1 MLAQYGLRI
10 PNLPNQ
16 PLIDLTLGQRVSS
29 RIQSAPWRSS
39 WVESITCVSS
49 NGLESEFLHILLFKA
64 FLLAASTSI
73 PILDCND
80 HLMGVLCGRPDKKK
94 WMPEVHDPFL
104 DAMKEARESCEF
116 TCPEDTYHRR
126 GTHPTL
132 TGGISYGGGQ
142 IKPGNL
148 QSPPD
153 RAAAFKKLTEMECVQ
168 RISGYGN
175 RSFQAFSKTMYREYL
190 DTLSGII
197 ADPDN
202 PGLER
207 NFEEKIS
214 CFAAATFNLGPQ
226 TVSFPHI
233 DTKNWA
239 EGHCLIFVGG
249 DHDHTKGG
257 HIVLWDLGLVIEF
270 PAGCSILLMSAALKH
285 SNVKIQPG
293 ETRCSFVQYTAGGL
307 VRWLEN
313 GYQSDASILERRNPL
328 EVAAWEERRRNRV
341 AVAVKHAQYQY
352 YYDSAL

>member
-1 MLAQYGLRI
+1 MSLGTDVKDHHRSAAENACPIWAEDFEFTKPTPDRPYTG
-10 PNLPNQ
+10 PKGEFE
-16 PLIDLTLGQRVSS
+16 DSECTL
-29 RIQSAPWRSS
+29 
-39 WVESITCVSS
+39 E
-49 NGLESEFLHILLFKA
+49 ELLGGEHNMHLVKWTGD
-64 FLLAASTSI
+64 TSI
-73 PILDCND
+73 PILDCHD

-104 DAMKEARESCEF
+104 DTMKEAHES
-116 TCPEDTYHRR
+116 Y
-126 GTHPTL
+126 
-132 TGGISYGGGQ
+132 
-142 IKPGNL
+142 
-148 QSPPD
+148 
-153 RAAAFKKLTEMECVQ
+153 RAAAFKKLMEMECVQ
-168 RISGYGN
+168 RISGYGS
-175 RSFQAFSKTMYREYL
+175 RSFQAFSKTMYQEYL

-202 PGLER
+202 PGLKR

-214 CFAAATFNLGPQ
+214 CFAAATFNLGLQ

-233 DTKNWA
+233 NTKNWV

-313 GYQSDASILERRNPL
+313 GYQSDASILERRDPL
-328 EVAAWEERRRNRV
+328 EMAAWEERCRNRV